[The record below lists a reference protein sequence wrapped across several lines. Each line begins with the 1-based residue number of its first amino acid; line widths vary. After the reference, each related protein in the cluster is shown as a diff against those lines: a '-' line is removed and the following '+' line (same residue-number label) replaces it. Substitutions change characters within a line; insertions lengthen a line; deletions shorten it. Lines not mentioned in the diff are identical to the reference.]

1 MPTKKSLFER
11 VVTNPRST
19 FLVDTIGA
27 ITSALSLYC
36 LVLPLQSYFGVPM
49 EVVWKLGGISVLF
62 IGFSL
67 GCYLAGD
74 KKVALKLK
82 IIITGNLLYGII
94 TSLLIYLY
102 RMEITALGI
111 AYFVAEFSVI
121 IALVLLE
128 RECLRRYSRSGNK

>member
-1 MPTKKSLFER
+1 
-11 VVTNPRST
+11 
-19 FLVDTIGA
+19 
-27 ITSALSLYC
+27 
-36 LVLPLQSYFGVPM
+36 M